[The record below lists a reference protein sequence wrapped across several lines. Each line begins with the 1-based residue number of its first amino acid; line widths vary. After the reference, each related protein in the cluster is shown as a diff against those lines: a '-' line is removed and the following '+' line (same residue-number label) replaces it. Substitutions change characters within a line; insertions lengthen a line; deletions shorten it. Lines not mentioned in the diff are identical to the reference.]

1 MSKETLTKEQK
12 KWQVR
17 DDLYVLERA
26 QEVMSDK
33 NRINAAKAEA
43 TSVIKEKQQLLD
55 SLKKVAITKTAPAT
69 TKTAP
74 ATTKK
79 TQVKNTSNK
88 RR

>member
-1 MSKETLTKEQK
+1 MNMSKETLTKEQK

-43 TSVIKEKQQLLD
+43 ASVIEEKQKLLE
-55 SLKKVAITKTAPAT
+55 SLKKVAT
-69 TKTAP
+69 TKSAP

>member
-43 TSVIKEKQQLLD
+43 ASVIEEKQKLLE
-55 SLKKVAITKTAPAT
+55 SLKKVAT
-69 TKTAP
+69 TKSAP